1 MRTLHRMSLPPDR
14 SHITTEQLHAGGVE
28 LDRLQTDEFIRAMV
42 EEAKLAAES
51 VGQCEGSIGAFVDAL
66 VPRMA
71 DGGRLLYLGAGTSGR
86 LGVLDASECPPT
98 FQSDPTQVVGI
109 IAGGDESLRRSSE
122 HREDQRDGAR
132 EELEQL
138 GIGSKDTLL
147 GIAAGGTT
155 PWVLGALEYGKS
167 QGCCTAL
174 LRCADAGVVE
184 VDHLLELETGPEL
197 LAGSTRLKAGTA
209 TKIVLNT
216 ITTLVFTRLGKVH
229 GQRMVDLRATNDKLH
244 DRALRILSDYAPGID
259 RVDADRMLADAGGEL
274 KTAIV
279 VACTGV
285 NAEAA
290 RHALEDAGG
299 RLGDVLNATLET
311 GNGAEPLEA

>member
-1 MRTLHRMSLPPDR
+1 M
-14 SHITTEQLHAGGVE
+14 I
-28 LDRLQTDEFIRAMV
+28 
-42 EEAKLAAES
+42 
-51 VGQCEGSIGAFVDAL
+51 
-66 VPRMA
+66 

-122 HREDQRDGAR
+122 HREDQREGAQ
-132 EELEQL
+132 EELEKL
-138 GIGSKDTLL
+138 GIGSMDTLL

-174 LRCADAGVVE
+174 LRCADAGLVE
-184 VDHLLELETGPEL
+184 VDHLLELQTGPEL

-244 DRALRILSDYAPGID
+244 DRALRILADYVPSLDRAEAD
-259 RVDADRMLADAGGEL
+259 RVLSESDGEL

-279 VACTGV
+279 VASKDVT
-285 NAEAA
+285 AEAA
-290 RHALEDAGG
+290 RHALKHAGG
-299 RLGDVLNATLET
+299 RLGDVL
-311 GNGAEPLEA
+311 GCR

>member
-1 MRTLHRMSLPPDR
+1 MTLPPDR
-14 SHITTEQLHAGGVE
+14 SHIATEQLHQSGVA
-28 LDRLQTDEFIRAMV
+28 LDQLSTDAFIGAMV
-42 EEAKLAAES
+42 EESIDAARS
-51 VGQCEGSIGAFVDAL
+51 VDRCRDAIGLFIDAL
-66 VPRMA
+66 VPRMI

-122 HREDQRDGAR
+122 HREDQREGAQ
-132 EELEQL
+132 EELEKL
-138 GIGSKDTLL
+138 GIGSMDTLL

-174 LRCADAGVVE
+174 LRCADAGLVE
-184 VDHLLELETGPEL
+184 VDHLLELQTGPEL

-244 DRALRILSDYAPGID
+244 DRALRILADYVPSLDRAEAD
-259 RVDADRMLADAGGEL
+259 RVLSESDGEL

-279 VACTGV
+279 VASKDVT
-285 NAEAA
+285 AEAA
-290 RHALEDAGG
+290 RHALKHAGG
-299 RLGDVLNATLET
+299 RLGDVL
-311 GNGAEPLEA
+311 GCR